1 MTDPFTAGGRALR
14 RWQGVVI
21 TGLLL
26 ALFSS
31 LAGTAGAAQSGPTS
45 QCVACHTDAAKL
57 KALTPPDPPAGEEGE
72 G

>member
-1 MTDPFTAGGRALR
+1 MTDPFTTGGCALR
-14 RWQGVVI
+14 RWQGVVT

-31 LAGTAGAAQSGPTS
+31 LAGAAESGPTS